1 MCRDALNIQVCGC
14 VREALVPHVNKQVVG
29 SEKITSKDGLLDV
42 CNDKDPP
49 KCPTE
54 SQVGCKQSMAKG
66 RDRGAIDGR
75 PADLR

>member
-49 KCPTE
+49 KCPR
-54 SQVGCKQSMAKG
+54 SGVSNRWPKVG
-66 RDRGAIDGR
+66 IEVPLTDG
-75 PADLR
+75 LQT